1 MNRELT
7 FGNHDT
13 IRIPSGATIFC
24 DLDGTLVDTD
34 YANYL
39 AYRLAVS
46 EVTRGQIQLSFDEK
60 RVNRVSLTKCLP
72 TLTATQLK
80 EIVSLKTA
88 YFTNFLSDTRLNTM
102 LARLVSE
109 HSLENTIVLLTCCR
123 ERRATEILKYYG
135 LLEHFKRLI
144 CWEVLSSNDSPNK
157 YETAVRI
164 MGVHQESIV
173 VFDDDPSGVEAAINA
188 GVPGPNIYKIIIEQ
202 VNLL

>member
-13 IRIPSGATIFC
+13 ISIPPGATIFC

-39 AYRLAVS
+39 AYRLAVF
-46 EVTRGQIQLSFDEK
+46 EVTQGQIELSFDEK
-60 RVNRVSLTKCLP
+60 RANRESLTKRLP
-72 TLTATQLK
+72 TLTDTQLK
-80 EIVSLKTA
+80 EIVSLKTG
-88 YFTNFLSDTRLNTM
+88 YFTQFLSVTQLNTM

-123 ERRATEILKYYG
+123 EKRATEILKYYG

-157 YETAVRI
+157 YETAIRI
-164 MGVHQESIV
+164 MAVHQESIV
-173 VFDDDPSGVEAAINA
+173 VFDNDPFGVEAAINA
-188 GVPGPNIYKIIIEQ
+188 GIPGPNIYKIISEQ
-202 VNLL
+202 ANPL